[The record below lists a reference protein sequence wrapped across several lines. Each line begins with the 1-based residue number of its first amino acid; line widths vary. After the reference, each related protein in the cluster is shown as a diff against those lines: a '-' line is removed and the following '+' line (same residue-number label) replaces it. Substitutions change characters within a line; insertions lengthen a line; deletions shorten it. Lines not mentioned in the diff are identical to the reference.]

1 MDSLEKNKWD
11 FLVLSKKNVV
21 FSGWMLLCGIVG

>member
-1 MDSLEKNKWD
+1 MDSLENEWD